1 MTIDLTKCTGCGS
14 CMVACKVENNLPL
27 QGPEEILQDRDISWM
42 EILSLSEGQDLR
54 GEKKAHLEEEKGTG
68 RGEIEERRRYL
79 PRPCMH
85 CDDPPCTKVCPVY
98 ATMKDRD
105 GIVSQIY
112 DRCIGCRYCTNN
124 CPYTAKFFV
133 WNDPKLPKG
142 MEKGINPDVTVRPKG
157 VVEKCTFCHHRLQR
171 ISEQAK
177 TERRSIRDGEF
188 VPACL
193 EVCPTQAILFGDLD
207 DPSTMVARSAGGPRA
222 FRELEDLGTE
232 PKVFYL
238 KEDF

>member
-1 MTIDLTKCTGCGS
+1 MPRWGMTIDLSKCTGCAS

-27 QGPEEILQDRDISWM
+27 QKPQDILESRDISWM
-42 EILSLSEGQDLR
+42 EVLAMKEGEGFEATDADGHDEHEAR
-54 GEKKAHLEEEKGTG
+54 S
-68 RGEIEERRRYL
+68 RMRYM

-98 ATMKDRD
+98 ATILDRD

-124 CPYTAKFFV
+124 CPYTAKLFV
-133 WNDPKLPKG
+133 WNTPEWPEEMKA
-142 MEKGINPDVTVRPKG
+142 GINPDVTVRPKG

-171 ISEQAK
+171 VSEQAK
-177 TERRSIRDGEF
+177 VEGREIHDGEF

-193 EVCPTQAILFGDLD
+193 EVCPTQAIVFGDLD
-207 DPSTMVARSAGGPRA
+207 NPSTAVARSAASPRA
-222 FRELEDLGTE
+222 FRELEDLGTK
-232 PKVFYL
+232 PKVMYL